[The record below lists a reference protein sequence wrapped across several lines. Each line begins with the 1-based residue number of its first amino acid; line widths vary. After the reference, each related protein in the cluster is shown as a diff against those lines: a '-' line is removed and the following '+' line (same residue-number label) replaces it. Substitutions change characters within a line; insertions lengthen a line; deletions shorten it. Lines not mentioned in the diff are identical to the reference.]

1 MAKLAREKGRGDLL
15 RFSYDALT
23 DEEIDEK
30 IVSCLTESKRPNQYN
45 YRWKDEDLAL
55 RNYAIWRLLYKQ
67 GKSRVDTMRNLVSRW
82 GIHQSTAY
90 EYIKI
95 AENEVNATYDE
106 TIDEMRSKSLE
117 KAQKLYDYAIE
128 HGQTKVAL
136 SALDMINKLKGM
148 YTENKTVTVNDI
160 RFEFD

>member
-1 MAKLAREKGRGDLL
+1 MAQKKHENERIL

-23 DEEIDEK
+23 DDEIDAKICKCIEDSKSEK
-30 IVSCLTESKRPNQYN
+30 CNYN
-45 YRWKDEDLAL
+45 YRWSDEDMAL
-55 RNYAIWRLLYKQ
+55 RNYAIWKLLYKQ
-67 GKSRVDTMRNLVSRW
+67 GKSRVDTMRNLVGRW

-90 EYIKI
+90 DYIKI
-95 AENEVNATYDE
+95 AENEVNLTYDE
-106 TIDEMRSKSLE
+106 TVDEMRSKSLE
-117 KAQKLYDYAIE
+117 KAQKLYDYAVE

-136 SALDMINKLKGM
+136 QALDMINKLKGM

>member
-1 MAKLAREKGRGDLL
+1 MPQKKHINERIL

-23 DEEIDEK
+23 DDEIDAKICKCIEDAKSEK
-30 IVSCLTESKRPNQYN
+30 CNYN
-45 YRWKDEDLAL
+45 YRWSDEDLAL
-55 RNYAIWRLLYKQ
+55 RNYAIWRLLYRN

-90 EYIKI
+90 DYIKI

-106 TIDEMRSKSLE
+106 TTEEMRAKSLE
-117 KAQKLYDYAIE
+117 KAQKLYDMAIS
-128 HGQTKVAL
+128 QNQPKVAMQ
-136 SALDMINKLKGM
+136 ALDMINKLKGM

>member
-1 MAKLAREKGRGDLL
+1 MPQKKHINERIL

-23 DEEIDEK
+23 EDEIDAKICKCIEDAKSEK
-30 IVSCLTESKRPNQYN
+30 CNYN
-45 YRWKDEDLAL
+45 YRWSDEDLAL
-55 RNYAIWRLLYKQ
+55 RNYAIWRLLYRN

-90 EYIKI
+90 DYIKI

-106 TIDEMRSKSLE
+106 TTEEMRAKSLE
-117 KAQKLYDYAIE
+117 KAQKLYDMAIS
-128 HGQTKVAL
+128 QNQPKVAMQ
-136 SALDMINKLKGM
+136 ALDMINKLKGM

>member
-1 MAKLAREKGRGDLL
+1 MPQAKHTNKRIL

-23 DEEIDEK
+23 DEEIDKKICKCIKDAKSEK
-30 IVSCLTESKRPNQYN
+30 CNYN
-45 YRWKDEDLAL
+45 YRWSDEDMAL
-55 RNYAIWRLLYKQ
+55 RNYCIWKLLYRS

-90 EYIKI
+90 DYIKI

-106 TIDEMRSKSLE
+106 TIEEMRSKSLE

>member
-1 MAKLAREKGRGDLL
+1 MAQLAKDKGRGNFL

-23 DEEIDEK
+23 DEEIDAK
-30 IVSCLTESKRPNQYN
+30 IVSCLTEQKRPNQYN

-55 RNYAIWRLLYKQ
+55 RNYAVWRLLYKQ
-67 GKSRVDTMRNLVSRW
+67 GKSRIDTVRNLVGRW
-82 GIHQSTAY
+82 GITQKTAY
-90 EYIKI
+90 EYIKV

-106 TIDEMRSKSLE
+106 TTEEMRAKSLE
-117 KAQKLYDYAIE
+117 KAQKLYDMAIE
-128 HGQTKVAL
+128 QNQPKVAMQ
-136 SALDMINKLKGM
+136 ALDMINKLKGM

>member
-1 MAKLAREKGRGDLL
+1 MAQKKHENERVL

-23 DEEIDEK
+23 DDEIDAKICKCIADSKSEK
-30 IVSCLTESKRPNQYN
+30 CNYN
-45 YRWKDEDLAL
+45 YRWSDEDMAL
-55 RNYAIWRLLYKQ
+55 RNYAIWKLLYKQ
-67 GKSRVDTMRNLVSRW
+67 GKSRVDTMRNLVGRW

-90 EYIKI
+90 DYIKI
-95 AENEVNATYDE
+95 AENEVNLTYDE
-106 TIDEMRSKSLE
+106 TVDEMRSKSLE
-117 KAQKLYDYAIE
+117 KAQKLYDYSVE

-136 SALDMINKLKGM
+136 QALDMINKLKGM